1 MPSKRVKRLQN
12 PGHNR
17 IDGEECPV
25 CYDFLYNDF
34 KAFPCAHLLCNGCFA
49 KVERCPLCRIDK
61 QGRPEHEQPP
71 PPPPP
76 RTIGIV
82 HVNER
87 GVPLPAAVA
96 PDDFFTSYFQSEF
109 INDNPTSRLR
119 VRVLTDSNVP
129 PAILNF
135 LIGLTRNSASGS
147 MDARVNGY
155 QFHGTVENVPEA
167 APEAEAAAA
176 PAAEANELASES
188 EHEEEEALRLPV
200 VVDSNDDEQDSP
212 LNFSVTLV

>member
-1 MPSKRVKRLQN
+1 M
-12 PGHNR
+12 
-17 IDGEECPV
+17 
-25 CYDFLYNDF
+25 
-34 KAFPCAHLLCNGCFA
+34 
-49 KVERCPLCRIDK
+49 
-61 QGRPEHEQPP
+61 
-71 PPPPP
+71 
-76 RTIGIV
+76 

-87 GVPLPAAVA
+87 GVPLPRTVS
-96 PDDFFTSYFQSEF
+96 PDDFFTTFVRSEF
-109 INDNPTSRLR
+109 IQDTPTNGLR

-155 QFHGTVENVPEA
+155 NFHGTVENVPEA
-167 APEAEAAAA
+167 PEAEAAAA
-176 PAAEANELASES
+176 PEAEANELASES